1 MNAKAFG
8 ERLKAVREAKG
19 MTQEQLS
26 ALVDI
31 GPNHLSALER
41 GVKLP
46 RLETFVAI
54 ANTLGVSADMLLF
67 EAVSESYQG
76 KACELSDSIAGLPP
90 KDRTRILKTIEAII
104 KA

>member
-1 MNAKAFG
+1 MDAKAFG

-54 ANTLGVSADMLLF
+54 ANALGVSADMLLF
-67 EAVSESYQG
+67 EAVEES
-76 KACELSDSIAGLPP
+76 
-90 KDRTRILKTIEAII
+90 
-104 KA
+104 